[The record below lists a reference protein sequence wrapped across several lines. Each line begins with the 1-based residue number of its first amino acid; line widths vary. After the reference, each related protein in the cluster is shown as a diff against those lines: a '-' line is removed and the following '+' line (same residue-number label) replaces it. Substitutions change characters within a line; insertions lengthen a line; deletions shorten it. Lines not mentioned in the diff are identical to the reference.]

1 MKGATE
7 CNNVSWVVKFQ
18 IFSTK
23 VGLFLDKEFQNAFD
37 FIMDISFNL
46 MGEFFDK
53 KDKILPQFKVL
64 HTILLSNFVLTYID
78 CQKSRPKIETNL

>member
-37 FIMDISFNL
+37 FIKDIFHL
-46 MGEFFDK
+46 MGQFFDK
-53 KDKILPQFKVL
+53 KKTKFYLNSKYY
-64 HTILLSNFVLTYID
+64 ILLSNLVHIGIY
-78 CQKSRPKIETNL
+78 CQKSRPKLETHL

>member
-37 FIMDISFNL
+37 FIMDIFNL
-46 MGEFFDK
+46 MGQFFDK
-53 KDKILPQFKVL
+53 KKTKFYLN
-64 HTILLSNFVLTYID
+64 SNITYYS
-78 CQKSRPKIETNL
+78 QT

>member
-37 FIMDISFNL
+37 FIMDIFNL
-46 MGEFFDK
+46 MGQFFDK
-53 KDKILPQFKVL
+53 KRQ
-64 HTILLSNFVLTYID
+64 NFTLIQSITYYS
-78 CQKSRPKIETNL
+78 QT